1 MSDAAPKPVTTSIPI
16 QQQQSS
22 VLQGAAATDVK
33 APDQLKEVEK
43 YMFAAARNKAS
54 DLHLKVGQKPILR
67 VNTIIHEVGTKVL
80 AAEEVKRMLYEIMSE
95 LQRERFEVEHDLD
108 FAYSIPGVGRFR
120 INVFMERGVM
130 AAAMRRVN
138 TSIPSFADLNLPPS
152 TKRLSEME
160 QGLIIVAG
168 PTGSGKSTTLACI
181 LDHINITQK
190 LHIVT
195 VEDPIEYLFTDK
207 KSFVNQR
214 EIGIDVP
221 DFHQALK
228 HVVRQDP
235 DVILVGEMRD
245 YVSFDAALMAAETG
259 HLVFATIHASS
270 APQCIGRLLDLFPT
284 ERQPLIRQSLA
295 FNLKAILCQR
305 LLPACK
311 EGVKVVPAVEVLYN
325 NAIASKLIMNAE
337 DKKLADLI
345 RASKEEGMQD
355 INMSLVELINLGL
368 VTKKAAL
375 QYSPNAEQLKMNLQ
389 GIYLGDDHK
398 ILG

>member
-1 MSDAAPKPVTTSIPI
+1 MPAVTP
-16 QQQQSS
+16 
-22 VLQGAAATDVK
+22 GM
-33 APDQLKEVEK
+33 PDPASLRDIEKLMLASLK
-43 YMFAAARNKAS
+43 NKAS
-54 DLHLKVGQKPILR
+54 DIHLKSGQKPLLR
-67 VNTIIHEVGTKVL
+67 VNTVIHELGTKIL
-80 AAEEVKRMLYEIMSE
+80 TPDESKRMIYEIMSDE
-95 LQRERFEVEHDLD
+95 QKARFETEHDLD
-108 FAYSIPGVGRFR
+108 FAYSLQGVGRFR
-120 INVFMERGVM
+120 INVFMDRGTVAM
-130 AAAMRRVN
+130 AARRVN
-138 TSIPSFADLNLPPS
+138 TNIPSTRKICEL
-152 TKRLSEME
+152 E

-181 LDHINITQK
+181 LDFINSTQK
-190 LHIVT
+190 LHMIS

-245 YVSFDAALMAAETG
+245 YVSFDAALMASETG

-270 APQCIGRLLDLFPT
+270 APQTIGRLLDLFPT

-295 FNLKAILCQR
+295 FNLRAIACQR
-305 LLPACK
+305 LLPSCK
-311 EGVKVVPAVEVLYN
+311 EGVKMVPAIELMFN
-325 NAIASKLIMNAE
+325 SATAQKLLMNSE
-337 DKKLADLI
+337 DKKLGDLI

-355 INMSLVELINLGL
+355 FNMSLVDLINQGL
-368 VTKKAAL
+368 ITKKIAL

-389 GIYLGDDHK
+389 GIYLGDEHR

>member
-1 MSDAAPKPVTTSIPI
+1 MADAPAPKPITQAIP
-16 QQQQSS
+16 
-22 VLQGAAATDVK
+22 VAPAALTASTALGEMK
-33 APDQLKEVEK
+33 IPENLKEIEK
-43 YMFAAARNKAS
+43 LMVAASRNKAS
-54 DLHLKVGQKPILR
+54 DLHLKTGQKPILR
-67 VNTIIHEVGTKVL
+67 VNTVIHEIGSRAL
-80 AAEEVKRMLYEIMSE
+80 MGDDVKRLIYEIMTE
-95 LQRERFEVEHDLD
+95 IQRDRFETEHDLD

-120 INVFMERGVM
+120 INVFQERGSV
-130 AAAMRRVN
+130 AVAMRRVN
-138 TSIPSFADLNLPPS
+138 TSIPSFADLNLPPD
-152 TKRLSEME
+152 TKKICEYE

-181 LDHINITQK
+181 LDHINATQK
-190 LHIVT
+190 AHMVT
-195 VEDPIEYLFTDK
+195 IEDPIEYLFTDK

-245 YVSFDAALMAAETG
+245 YVSFDAALMASETG

-305 LLPACK
+305 LLPSCK
-311 EGVKVVPAVEVLYN
+311 EGIKMVPAVEVLFN
-325 NAIASKLIMNAE
+325 NSTAQKLIMNAE
-337 DKKLADLI
+337 DKKLSDLI
-345 RASKEEGMQD
+345 RSCKEEGMQD
-355 INMSLVELINLGL
+355 FNLSMVDLINKGL
-368 VTKKAAL
+368 VTKKVAL
-375 QYSPNAEQLKMNLQ
+375 QYSPNPEQLKMNLQ

>member
-1 MSDAAPKPVTTSIPI
+1 V
-16 QQQQSS
+16 
-22 VLQGAAATDVK
+22 V
-33 APDQLKEVEK
+33 
-43 YMFAAARNKAS
+43 
-54 DLHLKVGQKPILR
+54 H
-67 VNTIIHEVGTKVL
+67 
-80 AAEEVKRMLYEIMSE
+80 
-95 LQRERFEVEHDLD
+95 
-108 FAYSIPGVGRFR
+108 
-120 INVFMERGVM
+120 ERGNV
-130 AAAMRRVN
+130 AVAMRRVN
-138 TSIPSFADLNLPPS
+138 TSIPSFADLNLPNDVKKI
-152 TKRLSEME
+152 TEYE

-181 LDHINITQK
+181 LDYINSTQK
-190 LHIVT
+190 THMVT
-195 VEDPIEYLFTDK
+195 IEDPIEYLFTDK

-245 YVSFDAALMAAETG
+245 YVSFDAALMASETG

-305 LLPACK
+305 LLPAAK
-311 EGVKVVPAVEVLYN
+311 EGVKMVPAVEVLFN
-325 NAIASKLIMNAE
+325 NATAQKLIMNCE
-337 DKKLADLI
+337 DKKLSDLI

-355 INMSLVELINLGL
+355 FNMSLVDLINKGL
-368 VTKKAAL
+368 ITKKIAL
-375 QYSPNAEQLKMNLQ
+375 QYSPNPEQLKMNLQ
-389 GIYLGDDHK
+389 GIYLGDDHR

>member
-1 MSDAAPKPVTTSIPI
+1 MADVTPSKPVTT
-16 QQQQSS
+16 
-22 VLQGAAATDVK
+22 AAAPVP
-33 APDQLKEVEK
+33 AAAQAAGAEIRPPEQLKEIEK
-43 YMFAAARNKAS
+43 LMVACARNKAS

-67 VNTIIHEVGTKVL
+67 VNTVIHEVGNRALT
-80 AAEEVKRMLYEIMSE
+80 AEEVRRMVGEIMSDN
-95 LQRERFEVEHDLD
+95 QRERFETEHDLD
-108 FAYSIPGVGRFR
+108 FAYSIPGVGRYR
-120 INVFMERGVM
+120 INVFYERGVVGV
-130 AAAMRRVN
+130 AMRRVN
-138 TSIPSFADLNLPPS
+138 TQIPTFQELNLPS
-152 TKRLSEME
+152 AVRKICDYE

-181 LDHINITQK
+181 LDFINATQK
-190 LHIVT
+190 LHMIT
-195 VEDPIEYLFTDK
+195 VEDPIEYLFTDR

-228 HVVRQDP
+228 HIVRQDP

-245 YVSFDAALMAAETG
+245 YVSFDAALMASETG

-295 FNLKAILCQR
+295 FNLKTILCQR
-305 LLPACK
+305 LLPASK
-311 EGVKVVPAVEVLYN
+311 EGVKVVPAIEVLFN
-325 NAIASKLIMNAE
+325 NATAQKLIMNSE

-355 INMSLVELINLGL
+355 FNMSLVELINTGL
-368 VTKKAAL
+368 ISKKIAL

>member
-1 MSDAAPKPVTTSIPI
+1 
-16 QQQQSS
+16 
-22 VLQGAAATDVK
+22 
-33 APDQLKEVEK
+33 
-43 YMFAAARNKAS
+43 
-54 DLHLKVGQKPILR
+54 
-67 VNTIIHEVGTKVL
+67 
-80 AAEEVKRMLYEIMSE
+80 MSE
-95 LQRERFEVEHDLD
+95 AQRDRFETEHDLD
-108 FAYSIPGVGRFR
+108 FAYSITGVGRFR
-120 INVFMERGVM
+120 INVFYERGCV

-138 TSIPSFADLNLPPS
+138 TTIPSFDDLHLP
-152 TKRLSEME
+152 SETRRICDIE
-160 QGLIIVAG
+160 QGLVIVAG

-181 LDHINITQK
+181 LDHINANQK
-190 LHIVT
+190 VHIVT
-195 VEDPIEYLFTDK
+195 IEDPIEYLFQDK

-221 DFHQALK
+221 DYHQALK
-228 HVVRQDP
+228 HIVRQDP

-270 APQCIGRLLDLFPT
+270 APQCIGRLLDLFAT

-295 FNLKAILCQR
+295 FNLRAILCQR
-305 LLPACK
+305 LLPSCK
-311 EGVKVVPAVEVLYN
+311 EGIKVVPAVEVLLN
-325 NAIASKLIMNAE
+325 NATAQKLLMTGE

-355 INMSLVELINLGL
+355 FNMSFVDLINCGL
-368 VTKKAAL
+368 VSKKVAL
-375 QYSPNAEQLKMNLQ
+375 QYSPNPEQLKMNLQ